1 MLSLYEKIKIRLI
14 ILFLL
19 AALSFIGLF
28 FIINYQLVSERAV
41 KRTDSRFEL
50 IQKNVGYFFKDI
62 ERSALTLKDSLYLL
76 KNTEEIQRA
85 VILKMEMM
93 PFLDSVG
100 LVLDDNKYYLFS
112 RRANDKIV
120 VYHQEEV
127 NGPLVDESGR
137 VIFADFNPSKR
148 PWSVASDDSN
158 NSWNPA
164 YNCFD
169 RPGKKCIS
177 FTLRINGKDHDLL
190 AVDKIHVDLNWRYLN
205 EYLDQ
210 ISANDEV
217 LFLKQGHEIIAKNQL
232 AREKLIIYNSEGNY
246 NIIDSVDTEYIEKTS
261 VVPNNALFEI
271 YFYYPGGNLLNASDK
286 LFYLPFAFII
296 IVLLVVYLMTT
307 RVFRRQFSE
316 MTELVNTLAFLPDST
331 DQIEALK
338 IREGDAKEIISIKN
352 SIAEMKD
359 AEIERSN
366 KLLSLISYDQESG
379 FIKNMAIIESNNNQ
393 YLAVG
398 IIKLCGLEA
407 VEAVFGVDERNKI
420 VRKLCQRIAEKYAQ
434 CCDIVTFNA
443 DLYLQTNAVQ
453 SGMSTPL
460 LKSGEDTVLACDIG
474 GSTICA
480 VKKGKGTVFQDRLD
494 GTILDADLAD
504 DGALCYALATKSDKT
519 LLTVLD
525 AEQNEIYR
533 WYSETA
539 YFNQCAVSSSGTN
552 LAGIRLGQQNNDFLS
567 TAVLFRTDREEPVAE
582 LALGNALYLDLAFLA
597 SRTLCAIGENDAV
610 FFSIDGKQTG
620 IYDYEGAY
628 LTHYSL
634 DGSGFV
640 AVATNHNRTGGTP
653 VLTTLDTAGKPM
665 ASLELA
671 GEILDLSAAG
681 NYLAVLTTKGLTIY
695 NARLKVCG
703 QTADTS
709 TASRV
714 VARSDGT
721 ALLVSGDRAELFAG

>member
-1 MLSLYEKIKIRLI
+1 METNQAPQPGAGKPRFDLRQM
-14 ILFLL
+14 L
-19 AALSFIGLF
+19 AALRRNRRLAIVIAVFVLAV
-28 FIINYQLVSERAV
+28 LV
-41 KRTDSRFEL
+41 
-50 IQKNVGYFFKDI
+50 VGFL
-62 ERSALTLKDSLYLL
+62 ALAGG
-76 KNTEEIQRA
+76 N
-85 VILKMEMM
+85 
-93 PFLDSVG
+93 
-100 LVLDDNKYYLFS
+100 
-112 RRANDKIV
+112 
-120 VYHQEEV
+120 
-127 NGPLVDESGR
+127 PLVQLRRLFHHGQYGTITFD
-137 VIFADFNPSKR
+137 AHT
-148 PWSVASDDSN
+148 N
-158 NSWNPA
+158 NGYA
-164 YNCFD
+164 AFD
-169 RPGKKCIS
+169 
-177 FTLRINGKDHDLL
+177 
-190 AVDKIHVDLNWRYLN
+190 
-205 EYLDQ
+205 
-210 ISANDEV
+210 
-217 LFLKQGHEIIAKNQL
+217 
-232 AREKLIIYNSEGNY
+232 
-246 NIIDSVDTEYIEKTS
+246 
-261 VVPNNALFEI
+261 
-271 YFYYPGGNLLNASDK
+271 GG
-286 LFYLPFAFII
+286 
-296 IVLLVVYLMTT
+296 
-307 RVFRRQFSE
+307 
-316 MTELVNTLAFLPDST
+316 
-331 DQIEALK
+331 
-338 IREGDAKEIISIKN
+338 
-352 SIAEMKD
+352 
-359 AEIERSN
+359 
-366 KLLSLISYDQESG
+366 
-379 FIKNMAIIESNNNQ
+379 
-393 YLAVG
+393 LAVG
-398 IIKLCGLEA
+398 TISGL
-407 VEAVFGVDERNKI
+407 FT
-420 VRKLCQRIAEKYAQ
+420 Y
-434 CCDIVTFNA
+434 
-443 DLYLQTNAVQ
+443 DLYNEESNAVQ

-653 VLTTLDTAGKPM
+653 VLTTLDTAGKPI